1 MKYIYC
7 YQTKENE
14 NRRGE
19 INARDRADAYRLLR
33 KQGIRP
39 YRIIGDDPIKWQP
52 WALGAA
58 FLVLLGVCVVSLTL
72 LFSGKNEVLKDKP
85 IRCQILGEKT
95 LIVKAFSEGWVGVF
109 KLPLDCVLAMYAQP
123 GWAVIPQEFS
133 DSQIETYEKNLAE
146 EPSLLLASIPEYEE
160 ALRIVT
166 SIRAELK
173 THVLNGGGIRDFL
186 HMLDKRQELES
197 SLRAK
202 AYNSVL
208 NANPTLRDAM
218 LKNMNERLSAMGM
231 ATLENDLGVQ
241 EK

>member
-39 YRIIGDDPIKWQP
+39 YRIIGDDPIRWQP

-58 FLVLLGVCVVSLTL
+58 FLVLLCVCVVSLTL
-72 LFSGKNEVLKDKP
+72 LFSSNNKQFVRKNA
-85 IRCQILGEKT
+85 RFQISGDKT
-95 LIVKAFSEGWVGVF
+95 LIVKAFSEGWAGVF
-109 KLPLDCVLAMYAQP
+109 KSPLDCVLAMYAQP
-123 GWAVIPQEFS
+123 GWAVVPQEFS
-133 DSQIETYEKNLAE
+133 NSQIETFENDLKE
-146 EPSLLLASIPEYEE
+146 EPALLVSDIPEYEE
-160 ALRIVT
+160 ALEIVA
-166 SIRAELK
+166 SIRTELK
-173 THVLNGGGIRDFL
+173 VHILNGGTIRDFL
-186 HMLDKRQELES
+186 QMLDNRQELES

-208 NANPTLRDAM
+208 NANPTLRPAM
-218 LKNMNERLSAMGM
+218 LRNMNERLSAMGM
-231 ATLENDLGVQ
+231 AILESDSEG
-241 EK
+241 